1 MSKTVQTELLKS
13 EARKLLIESERQ
25 PLSTMP
31 FHIYLAGPSVFYP
44 DVASLS
50 AQLKADCRKLGMEPL
65 YPLDNEIHQ
74 EQLTPAEMAQAIAQ
88 ANIGMIQQADAIIAD
103 ISCFRGTAMDVGTA
117 FEIGMAVQR
126 GIPVISYT
134 EAPRPDYLTRVKAV
148 DSDVRQTQGI
158 WMDAVGMI
166 EDFGLQENLM
176 IACTTE
182 YTDQGA
188 AMALSMVRVLLT
200 GPLAVKRC

>member
-1 MSKTVQTELLKS
+1 MSPT
-13 EARKLLIESERQ
+13 
-25 PLSTMP
+25 P
-31 FHIYLAGPSVFYP
+31 FQIYLAGPSVFYP
-44 DVASLS
+44 NVASLS
-50 AQLKADCRKLGMEPL
+50 AQLKAACCKLGMEPL
-65 YPLDNEIHQ
+65 YPLDNEIQQGH
-74 EQLTPAEMAQAIAQ
+74 LTPVEMAQAIAQ
-88 ANIGMIQQADAIIAD
+88 ANIHMIQKADAIIAD

-134 EAPRPDYLTRVKAV
+134 DAPRPEYLTRVKAA
-148 DSDVRQTQGI
+148 DGSVRQEQGV

-188 AMALSMVRVLLT
+188 AMALSMVRVLLS
-200 GPLAVKRC
+200 ADRA

>member
-1 MSKTVQTELLKS
+1 MSNPIQSELLKN
-13 EARKLLIESERQ
+13 EALKLLIESEQQ
-25 PLSTMP
+25 PLSAAP
-31 FHIYLAGPSVFYP
+31 FQVYLAGPSVFYL
-44 DVASLS
+44 DVATLS

-65 YPLDNEIHQ
+65 YPLDNEIG
-74 EQLTPAEMAQAIAQ
+74 QLKPVEMAQAIAQ

-134 EAPRPDYLTRVKAV
+134 DAPRPDYLSRVKAADANV
-148 DSDVRQTQGI
+148 QQTRGV
-158 WMDAVGMI
+158 WMDRVGMI

-200 GPLAVKRC
+200 GQVAVERR